1 MRVPLTDNEARRK
14 GIVMGQ
20 AKLRGS
26 LEDRKRQALQRKAD
40 EARRVL
46 RDRIARDAAMTAE
59 EKQKRRMAMMV
70 AALAAG
76 LAPDAARRL
85 ARMPPDA

>member
-1 MRVPLTDNEARRK
+1 
-14 GIVMGQ
+14 MGQ
-20 AKLRGS
+20 ANLRGS

-46 RDRIARDAAMTAE
+46 RERIARDAAMTAE

-76 LAPDAARRL
+76 FAPDAARKL
-85 ARMPPDA
+85 AGLQPDA